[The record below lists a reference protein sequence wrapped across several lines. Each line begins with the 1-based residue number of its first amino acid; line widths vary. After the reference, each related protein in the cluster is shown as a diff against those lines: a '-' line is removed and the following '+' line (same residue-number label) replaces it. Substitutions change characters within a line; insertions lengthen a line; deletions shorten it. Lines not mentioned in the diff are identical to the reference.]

1 MWPWDVESLYEFQYF
16 NCPTCPY
23 KHHSAQDFVDHAFN
37 SHPESKNY
45 PDSFS
50 DILPPWK
57 YESKHSFINSMKN
70 ELNEYEESS
79 KSVENSNLIDDD
91 EEINIA
97 KSEEYSDNW
106 NTSFDVTNN
115 VTNVTSEMTNGP
127 NIVTNQEKVTSLGVG
142 SKHSN
147 APNQNVH
154 EEEKSFNKKEDIDT
168 TLQFQNV
175 HKGLKELSCKHC
187 DKKYYAE
194 LALISHLKS
203 AHNVFQDLQHVKKV
217 HEGSKEFS
225 IKKVHEVSK
234 EFSPKQQG
242 RAHPPDSRLRALTCK
257 HCAKNFSTQLYFD
270 KHMKTCPKN
279 KKTDKNV
286 ALVRKSHNNF
296 VVVLGYTKSKTCDD
310 VDKKIISEIGTEMT
324 TGNKNQEGQRN
335 YKCDHCGKSFTHSG
349 YLDNHINMVHEGQKD
364 YNCKSCGKSFSQA
377 GSLKRHIYNCESV
390 KHKWQMAVHEE
401 LKSKT

>member
-1 MWPWDVESLYEFQYF
+1 M
-16 NCPTCPY
+16 
-23 KHHSAQDFVDHAFN
+23 
-37 SHPESKNY
+37 
-45 PDSFS
+45 
-50 DILPPWK
+50 DI
-57 YESKHSFINSMKN
+57 Y
-70 ELNEYEESS
+70 
-79 KSVENSNLIDDD
+79 
-91 EEINIA
+91 
-97 KSEEYSDNW
+97 
-106 NTSFDVTNN
+106 
-115 VTNVTSEMTNGP
+115 
-127 NIVTNQEKVTSLGVG
+127 
-142 SKHSN
+142 
-147 APNQNVH
+147 
-154 EEEKSFNKKEDIDT
+154 

-242 RAHPPDSRLRALTCK
+242 RAHPPDSRLQTLTCK

-270 KHMKTCPKN
+270 KHMKTCLKN

-310 VDKKIISEIGTEMT
+310 VDKKIISEIGPEMMT
-324 TGNKNQEGQRN
+324 VIKNQEGQRN
-335 YKCDHCGKSFTHSG
+335 YKCDSCGKSFTQSG
-349 YLDNHINMVHEGQKD
+349 DLNKHIKTLHEGQKNYKCD
-364 YNCKSCGKSFSQA
+364 SCGKSFAQSGNLKIHIKTLHEGQRNFKCDSC
-377 GSLKRHIYNCESV
+377 GKSFTGSESLKKHIKTLHEGQSNYKCDFCRKSFTQIRISQES
-390 KHKWQMAVHEE
+390 HQDNP
-401 LKSKT
+401 